1 MACVFGMPYSPQ
13 LSLMRLR
20 YYPFGV
26 VFLNIHDMLEK
37 KMDFKLNLLISHTF
51 VLYLLGLI

>member
-13 LSLMRLR
+13 LSLMR
-20 YYPFGV
+20 YPFGV
-26 VFLNIHDMLEK
+26 FFLNIHDMLEK